1 MLKTDTQLMVI
12 RMVEAFLLIRV
23 GSSESLNFMKTIKEE
38 IRGIKGVKEVYGVFG
53 RHDLIVKVETKTLED
68 LGNLVTDKIRGI
80 SGIQTTETLVIGF

>member
-1 MLKTDTQLMVI
+1 MQLMVI

-53 RHDLIVKVETKTLED
+53 RHDLIAKV
-68 LGNLVTDKIRGI
+68 
-80 SGIQTTETLVIGF
+80 